1 MSPSWPRP
9 RSTWE
14 AEGEVSG
21 RVFVAMSGGV
31 DSSVGAAILVDRGED
46 VVGVW
51 MRLVPAGGD
60 VDAPRC
66 CGTDQAGEDAR
77 RAAAALGIPFYALDY
92 ADVFGERVVNRFV
105 NAYADGETPNPCV
118 SCNQHVKFDALLHDV
133 VRKFGADRLA
143 TGHYVRATT
152 GGDGLRHLLRARDPS
167 KDQSYALYMLGQ
179 RELARLEFPIGEL
192 RDKAETRAI
201 AARFGLPTASKAES
215 MDICFAPGDYRE
227 LVRDRAPQAFIPGPV
242 ERADGTVIG
251 THAGIG
257 ALTVGQRSGVG
268 IATGERLYVLHLDTE
283 RRAAVVGTRAEIAR
297 RSYALTD
304 VRFVSGDAPS
314 SRFAT
319 NVGLPDRGI
328 PLPGYVAV
336 DRSHATPDPAAPAH
350 EAAGQAAVFYD
361 RDEVIGGGVVARH
374 TL

>member
-1 MSPSWPRP
+1 MS
-9 RSTWE
+9 
-14 AEGEVSG
+14 

-31 DSSVGAAILVDRGED
+31 DSSVAAAILAERGED

-51 MRLVPAGGD
+51 MRLVPSGGD

-66 CGTDQAGEDAR
+66 CGTDEAGEDAR

-92 ADVFGERVVNRFV
+92 ADVFGERVVDRFV
-105 NAYADGETPNPCV
+105 NSYAGGETPNPCV

-133 VRKFGADRLA
+133 VRKFGGDRLA
-143 TGHYVRATT
+143 TGHYARATT
-152 GGDGLRHLLRARDPS
+152 GGDGKRHLLRARDGS

-268 IATGERLYVLHLDTE
+268 IATGERLYVLHLDTQ

-297 RSYALTD
+297 RRYALTD
-304 VRFVSGDAPS
+304 VSFVAGDAPS
-314 SRFAT
+314 PHFAT
-319 NVGLPDRGI
+319 DAVLRYRGI
-328 PLPGYVAV
+328 PLAGHVDV
-336 DRSHATPDPAAPAH
+336 DRSHATLDLVSPALVAP
-350 EAAGQAAVFYD
+350 GQAAVFYD
-361 RDEVIGGGVVARH
+361 GDEVIGGGVVARQA
-374 TL
+374 L

>member
-1 MSPSWPRP
+1 LS
-9 RSTWE
+9 
-14 AEGEVSG
+14 

-31 DSSVGAAILVDRGED
+31 DSSVAAAILAERGED

-51 MRLVPAGGD
+51 MRLVPSGGD

-77 RAAAALGIPFYALDY
+77 QAAAALGIPFYALDY
-92 ADVFGERVVNRFV
+92 ADVFGERVVDRFV
-105 NAYADGETPNPCV
+105 HAYATGETPNPCV

-143 TGHYVRATT
+143 TGHYARATT
-152 GGDGLRHLLRARDPS
+152 GEDGRRHLLRARDPS

-179 RELARLEFPIGEL
+179 RELGRLEFPIGEL
-192 RDKAETRAI
+192 RDKSETRAI
-201 AARFGLPTASKAES
+201 AARFGLPTATKAES

-227 LVRDRAPQAFIPGPV
+227 LVRARAPEAFVPGPV
-242 ERADGTVIG
+242 ERTDGRVVG

-297 RSYALTD
+297 TSYALTD
-304 VRFVSGDAPS
+304 VSLVSGEPPS
-314 SRFAT
+314 PRFAT
-319 NVGLPDRGI
+319 NVVLRYRGI
-328 PLPGYVAV
+328 PLAACV
-336 DRSHATPDPAAPAH
+336 DVDGTHATLDLDSPALVAP
-350 EAAGQAAVFYD
+350 GQAAVFYD
-361 RDEVIGGGVVARH
+361 GDRVLGGGVVARQAA
-374 TL
+374 

>member
-1 MSPSWPRP
+1 MS
-9 RSTWE
+9 
-14 AEGEVSG
+14 

-31 DSSVGAAILVDRGED
+31 DSSVAAAILADRGED

-51 MRLVPAGGD
+51 MRLVPPGGD

-66 CGTDQAGEDAR
+66 CGTDEAGEDAR

-92 ADVFGERVVNRFV
+92 ADVFGERVVDRFV
-105 NAYADGETPNPCV
+105 NAYAGGETPNPCV

-143 TGHYVRATT
+143 TGHYARAVT
-152 GGDGLRHLLRARDPS
+152 GDDGRRHLRRARDAA

-179 RELARLEFPIGEL
+179 LELARIEFPIGEL
-192 RDKAETRAI
+192 RDKSETRAI
-201 AARFGLPTASKAES
+201 AARFGLQTATKAES
-215 MDICFAPGDYRE
+215 MDICFAPGDYRD
-227 LVRDRAPQAFIPGPV
+227 LVRERAPEAFVPGPV
-242 ERADGTVIG
+242 ERTDGSVVG

-297 RSYALTD
+297 KTYTLTD
-304 VRFVSGDAPS
+304 VRFVAGDAPS

-319 NVGLPDRGI
+319 NVVLRYRGI
-328 PLPGYVAV
+328 PLAGHVDV
-336 DRSHATPDPAAPAH
+336 DRSHATLDLEAPALV
-350 EAAGQAAVFYD
+350 APGQAAVFYD
-361 RDEVIGGGVVARH
+361 GDEVIGGGVVARQA
-374 TL
+374 L